1 MMLPPFLLGVIMGAV
16 TSYTDVKTGFI
27 DDVHVFPA
35 LSLIEMLRGRYSPEG
50 TLEKIPIPAVEFGIA
65 YYAYRGLS
73 SGNTLLAVAGVA
85 GFLLGLALGL
95 ALYYLGGWASGD
107 VLILAGFSA
116 LLPFPPEGVK
126 YVPPYYGNYPFY
138 PVTLLLNSIL
148 AIFPFIF
155 AYALAV
161 VFTKKKFKELR
172 EIFVSGTDTT
182 LELTLWVL
190 ASFVGVLLIER
201 LGYRPGTVAEWLIA
215 IAIITVLGARRK
227 VGDVIGIIAL
237 AYLIYLNPVEGI
249 SITLKTFVLLYTFKV
264 FLVLVKFIRTEV
276 LIEEV
281 GVEELREWDILGE
294 TVFEK
299 NGKVM
304 RDRLDSFTRLKLA
317 FLKGNPSL
325 LRPDYGRV
333 IASPSAEGLS
343 KNQIEELRVLVE
355 EGKLENRFLRKKS
368 MPFAPALFL
377 GFLIS
382 YFFGDVFWW
391 IELKMMG
398 L

>member
-1 MMLPPFLLGVIMGAV
+1 MLLPLLLGVIMGAV

-27 DDVHVFPA
+27 DDIHVFPT
-35 LSLIEMLRGRYSPEG
+35 LSLLEMARGKYSPEG
-50 TLEKIPIPAVEFGIA
+50 TLERIPIPAVEMGIT
-65 YYAYRGLS
+65 YYAYKGLS
-73 SGNTLLAVAGVA
+73 SGDVLLAVSGVA
-85 GFLLGLALGL
+85 GFLIGLALGL

-116 LLPFPPEGVK
+116 LLPFPPEGVE
-126 YVPPYYGNYPFY
+126 YVPPYYGNYPLY

-161 VFTKKKFKELR
+161 IFIRKKFKELR
-172 EIFVSGTDTT
+172 EIFVSGMDTT

-190 ASFVGVLLIER
+190 ASFVGVLLLER
-201 LGYRPGTVAEWLIA
+201 LGYSPGTITSWLIA
-215 IAIITVLGARRK
+215 LAIITLLGTRRK

-249 SITLKTFVLLYTFKV
+249 SVAMKTFGLLYTFKV
-264 FLVLVKFIRTEV
+264 FLALVKFIRMEV
-276 LIEEV
+276 LMEEV
-281 GVEELREWDILGE
+281 PVGELREWDILGE
-294 TVFEK
+294 TIFEK

-317 FLKGNPSL
+317 VLKGNPSI
-325 LRPDYGRV
+325 LRPNYGRV
-333 IASPSAEGLS
+333 IASPSAEGL
-343 KNQIEELRVLVE
+343 KGEQIEELRALVE